1 MNEWDRVEQLDA
13 QFKELKRL
21 AGRLKTMVRAFGL
34 PLRQYQALDLVA
46 VAYGY
51 ESWQVLCGR
60 WNGSTRDKC
69 DLATLAR
76 RVQRAMM
83 KWGLNLDEKV
93 VRQVLI
99 DVARPAAEAGVEP
112 KPLDAGVV
120 RRLERARARRAR
132 VASAADSIQ
141 LEDRSF
147 KEEEAPWWFN
157 FRG

>member
-1 MNEWDRVEQLDA
+1 MNGRERVEQLDA

-34 PLRQYQALDLVA
+34 PLRQCQALDLVA

-51 ESWQVLCGR
+51 NSWQVLCGR
-60 WNGSTRDKC
+60 WNGGTRDKC
-69 DLATLAR
+69 DLGTLAR
-76 RVQRAMM
+76 RVQRALM
-83 KWGLNLDEKV
+83 KLGLNLDEKV
-93 VRQVLI
+93 VRQLLV
-99 DVARPAAEAGVEP
+99 DVARPTAEAGVEL

-132 VASAADSIQ
+132 GASAADTIR

-147 KEEEAPWWFN
+147 KEEEATWWFN
-157 FRG
+157 FRE